1 MKNFARKLKKHVD
14 IMSKS
19 LCKENTSVCIP
30 KIEFGV
36 LTFETRFF
44 EMGGD
49 ICEIIGV
56 TSTPHL
62 IDFKYKGEI
71 ITKLAKI

>member
-1 MKNFARKLKKHVD
+1 MA
-14 IMSKS
+14 
-19 LCKENTSVCIP
+19 KENTSVCIP
-30 KIEFGV
+30 TIQYGV

-62 IDFKYKGEI
+62 IDFKWEGKIYTRSAEKI
-71 ITKLAKI
+71 ISNLKI

>member
-1 MKNFARKLKKHVD
+1 
-14 IMSKS
+14 MSKS

-30 KIEFGV
+30 EIQYGV

-56 TSTPHL
+56 TANPHL
-62 IDFKYKGEI
+62 IDFKWKNEI
-71 ITKLAKI
+71 YNRSAEKIKSTLKM